1 MKPYTSKLE
10 TLVRQK
16 HLYVRQLASVPCK
29 TLTKMKERER
39 ERERGRKAIVELAA
53 TEAANPHQQPSPWH
67 LPAPCD
73 WGIVRQEYAA
83 GGVGC
88 ALCSGLPGV
97 LISDCFISSGGGG
110 GVVVFWGKVSRKV
123 FKFKFRTSI
132 FHCKLVSKGLGT
144 YLAHLNQS
152 E

>member
-1 MKPYTSKLE
+1 
-10 TLVRQK
+10 
-16 HLYVRQLASVPCK
+16 
-29 TLTKMKERER
+29 MKERER

-110 GVVVFWGKVSRKV
+110 VVVFWWKVSRKV

-132 FHCKLVSKGLGT
+132 FHCKLVSKGLG
-144 YLAHLNQS
+144 YLFGS
-152 E
+152 FEPK

>member
-1 MKPYTSKLE
+1 
-10 TLVRQK
+10 
-16 HLYVRQLASVPCK
+16 
-29 TLTKMKERER
+29 MKERER

-83 GGVGC
+83 GGVWVVQC
-88 ALCSGLPGV
+88 AVAYQVFLFQTV
-97 LISDCFISSGGGG
+97 LFRVEEGG

-123 FKFKFRTSI
+123 FKFKFRTSN

-144 YLAHLNQS
+144 HLAHLNQS